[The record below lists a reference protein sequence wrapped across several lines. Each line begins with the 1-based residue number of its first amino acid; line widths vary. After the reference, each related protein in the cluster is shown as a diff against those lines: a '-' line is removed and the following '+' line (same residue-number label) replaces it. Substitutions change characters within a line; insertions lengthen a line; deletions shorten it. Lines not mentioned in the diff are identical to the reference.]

1 MEWFNELRDEIIS
14 MLHTNPE
21 KFFIIVGI
29 AGTAVLLIAILIVL
43 MVVAAKRKR
52 SKDAD
57 QVLIEE
63 TLKEQEEQ
71 VVAEEESEE
80 VPVVEESSDE
90 EVVVEETPVIEEP
103 VDEETETAIETEPA
117 VEEKKP
123 VKKTKKKST
132 KKSTKKAKKPAKEKV
147 EETPVDEDESVIV
160 EEETPVVEEQPV
172 EVIEE
177 PVVEEVPAEEN
188 TPEVNEEA
196 SAVEAPVSKRKKK
209 TKEEAE
215 KALEEVEASLNEEV
229 EEAPVEEKKPRA
241 VYGKYEVYT
250 DGTSYYYTLKA
261 SNGEVLIKSEA
272 YASKDSVLL
281 AIEAIKRNVE
291 VGTISVRQDKHGL
304 YQFVLTARNHRTLV
318 MSANYKTE
326 KRAQSAS
333 ESFKRFA
340 SNSPIVELTEIVE
353 SNKEEVVLE
362 DIVDKKGG
370 KLVVVSSENGYYY
383 MLKASNGEVLVTSD
397 NYKTETSVQNA
408 LARFQEAVVNG
419 KFYVV
424 KDKRDNYQFKLF
436 AANGRIVCVGQIYA
450 SKALAIASVNSVCS
464 FVKLATVV
472 NE

>member
-1 MEWFNELRDEIIS
+1 MEWFNELKDDIIS

-57 QVLIEE
+57 QLLIEE

-103 VDEETETAIETEPA
+103 VEEETETAIETEPA

-147 EETPVDEDESVIV
+147 EEIPVV
-160 EEETPVVEEQPV
+160 EEAVVEEQPV

-177 PVVEEVPAEEN
+177 PVVEQVPAEEN
-188 TPEVNEEA
+188 TPEVHEQA

-318 MSANYKTE
+318 MSANYKAE

-370 KLVVVSSENGYYY
+370 KLVVISSENGYSY